1 MNNFS
6 NILILPKSSELY
18 EAFAIVLLNKLKI
31 LESSVVLPVKPN
43 TSTEGVQI
51 KRKNVLTFTESKVGI
66 PFRRISDIRFD
77 DKKFWMELNFVSNSP
92 NENLVNYFEDNTGK
106 R

>member
-6 NILILPKSSELY
+6 NILVLPKSSELY

-31 LESSVVLPVKPN
+31 LESSVVLPTKPS
-43 TSTEGVQI
+43 TSTEVQI
-51 KRKNVLTFTESKVGI
+51 KRKNVLTFTESKIGI

-77 DKKFWMELNFVSNSP
+77 DKKFWMELNFVSYSP
-92 NENLVNYFEDNTGK
+92 SENLVNYFEDNTGK